1 MKKYIYITIAAI
13 LSVACGEDS
22 LTNKAPTTP
31 NLSYPTDNL
40 ICLEK
45 QVNLRWDEA
54 SDENEDAITY
64 NLEVAT
70 DPEFAQMVYEYSGS
84 GTLQTLVLENEVA
97 YYWRVQATDG
107 QEVSGY
113 SPIFRFYTEGTAVQN
128 HLPFAPIASSPELG
142 SIVESGAVVLEWSAS
157 DPDAEDTL
165 LYDVYFGTSDN
176 PTSKIEENSSST
188 TKTVNT
194 LSSENYYW
202 KVVVKD
208 NNGGETVGQIWNF
221 ETN

>member
-1 MKKYIYITIAAI
+1 MKKYIYTTVVAI
-13 LSVACGEDS
+13 LSVACGEDA
-22 LTNKAPTTP
+22 LTNKAPTAP

-54 SDENEDAITY
+54 SDENGDAITY

-84 GTLQTLVLENEVA
+84 GTLQTLVLENEIA

-107 QEVSGY
+107 QEVSEY

-128 HLPFAPIASSPELG
+128 HLPFAPLALSPELG
-142 SIVESGAVVLEWSAS
+142 TIVDSGAVLLKWSAS
-157 DPDAEDTL
+157 DPDTEDTL
-165 LYDVYFGTSDN
+165 LYDVYFGTSQN
-176 PTSKIEENSSST
+176 LTSKIEENSSNT

-194 LSSENYYW
+194 ISSESYYW

-208 NNGGETVGQIWNF
+208 NNGGESVGQIWNF

>member
-1 MKKYIYITIAAI
+1 MKKYIYTTVVAI
-13 LSVACGEDS
+13 LSVACGEDA
-22 LTNKAPTTP
+22 LTNKAPTAP

-54 SDENEDAITY
+54 SDENGDAITY

-84 GTLQTLVLENEVA
+84 GTLQTLVLENEIA

-107 QEVSGY
+107 QEVSEY

-128 HLPFAPIASSPELG
+128 HLPFAPLALSPELG
-142 SIVESGAVVLEWSAS
+142 AIVDSGAVVLEWSAS
-157 DPDAEDTL
+157 DPDTEDTL
-165 LYDVYFGTSDN
+165 LYDVYFGTSQN
-176 PTSKIEENSSST
+176 PTSKIEENSSNT

-194 LSSENYYW
+194 ISSESYYW

-208 NNGGETVGQIWNF
+208 NNGGESVGQIWNF

>member
-1 MKKYIYITIAAI
+1 MKKYIYITIVVI
-13 LSVACGEDS
+13 LSVACGEDT

-54 SDENEDAITY
+54 SDENGDAITY

-70 DPEFAQMVYEYSGS
+70 DPEFAQMVYEYTGS
-84 GTLQTLVLENEVA
+84 GTLQTLVLENEIA

-107 QEVSGY
+107 QTVSEY

-128 HLPFAPIASSPELG
+128 HLPFHSVQVHRLWNHH
-142 SIVESGAVVLEWSAS
+142 L
-157 DPDAEDTL
+157 
-165 LYDVYFGTSDN
+165 N
-176 PTSKIEENSSST
+176 PQP
-188 TKTVNT
+188 
-194 LSSENYYW
+194 L
-202 KVVVKD
+202 
-208 NNGGETVGQIWNF
+208 
-221 ETN
+221 